1 MQRSRPAV
9 FYGLTII
16 GLALLFALGFMGYY
30 EFVLKIR
37 ADAAAWAAQAGLAV
51 AGGGLVLLAIQAL
64 LVFRAFIHPLARDEE
79 RLEEL
84 DEAVRRLA
92 VTDELTRVY
101 NRAKLE
107 ESLLREMEHVRRYK
121 AKASAV
127 MLDVDG
133 LGGINRDRGDRAGD
147 RLLVSLAGQ
156 LRRRVRKND
165 MVFRWRGDTFVILA
179 PHIDAGQAVRF
190 AEKVRREVAEAEFDD
205 GLRITVSVSSGE
217 LSGDDVP
224 DAFLTRL
231 KAGLSR
237 AQAASIG
244 EAGLS
249 GGEGL
254 SAA

>member
-16 GLALLFALGFMGYY
+16 GLALLFALGFMGYH

-37 ADAAAWAAQAGLAV
+37 ADAAAWAAPAAAGRGRGRARASGHPGPARV
-51 AGGGLVLLAIQAL
+51 PGL
-64 LVFRAFIHPLARDEE
+64 IHPLARDEE

-121 AKASAV
+121 ARASAV

-133 LGGINRDRGDRAGD
+133 LGGVNRGHGDRAGD
-147 RLLVSLAGQ
+147 RLLVSLAGM

-179 PHIDAGQAVRF
+179 PHIDAGQAARSPTRS
-190 AEKVRREVAEAEFDD
+190 AGRWPRP
-205 GLRITVSVSSGE
+205 SS
-217 LSGDDVP
+217 
-224 DAFLTRL
+224 TR
-231 KAGLSR
+231 AC
-237 AQAASIG
+237 ASP
-244 EAGLS
+244 
-249 GGEGL
+249 
-254 SAA
+254 

>member
-1 MQRSRPAV
+1 MFRSRPAV
-9 FYGLTII
+9 FYGFTII

-30 EFVLKIR
+30 EFVLKSR

-51 AGGGLVLLAIQAL
+51 AGGGLVLLAVQAL
-64 LVFRAFIHPLARDEE
+64 LVFRAFISPLARDEE

-107 ESLLREMEHVRRYK
+107 ECLLREMEHVRRYK
-121 AKASAV
+121 AKAAAL

-133 LGGINRDRGDRAGD
+133 LGAVNREHGDRAGD
-147 RLLVSLAGQ
+147 RLLQGLAGL

-179 PHIDAGQAVRF
+179 PYIDGEQAARF
-190 AEKVRREVAEAEFDD
+190 AAKVRREVADAEFDE

-217 LSGDDVP
+217 ISGDDAP

-231 KAGLSR
+231 KD
-237 AQAASIG
+237 
-244 EAGLS
+244 GLS
-249 GGEGL
+249 GGPVAGAGAAGISGNPGL

>member
-30 EFVLKIR
+30 EFVLKTH
-37 ADAAAWAAQAGLAV
+37 ADSAAWAAQAGLAV
-51 AGGGLVLLAIQAL
+51 AGGGLVLLAVQAL
-64 LVFRAFIHPLARDEE
+64 IVFRAFINPLARDEE

-84 DEAVRRLA
+84 DETVRRLA

-121 AKASAV
+121 AKAAAL

-133 LGGINRDRGDRAGD
+133 MGAINRERGDRAGD
-147 RLLVSLAGQ
+147 RLLQGLAGF

-179 PHIDAGQAVRF
+179 PHIDGEQAVRF
-190 AEKVRREVAEAEFDD
+190 AAKVRREVAEAEFDD
-205 GLRITVSVSSGE
+205 GLRISVSVSSAE
-217 LSGDDVP
+217 LAADDVP

-231 KAGLSR
+231 KHGLATAPEAGPDGAGLSR
-237 AQAASIG
+237 NP
-244 EAGLS
+244 
-249 GGEGL
+249 GL